1 MKRLL
6 LTMLSLWCF
15 SFAVAQ
21 TVSGTVTDS
30 KGVPLPGVSI
40 LIKGTTNGTS
50 TNFDGEYTV
59 QASASDILVFSY
71 VGMQTMEVYVE
82 GRSMINITMEQDAQA
97 LDEVVVTALG
107 IQRDK
112 KALGYASQQLD
123 TEQILQIPETN
134 VVNALQGKVAG
145 AQITRGGGA
154 PGQGSRIIIRGVNS
168 LDPNADN
175 QPLFV
180 VDGVQISN
188 DQLTVGG
195 GGFRGMSNRAS
206 DLDLSD
212 VESISVL
219 KGGAATALYGV
230 RAKNGAII
238 ITTRSGKTGRTQFN
252 LSATSGID
260 YVNKYPKVQ
269 QDYTQGFAGNYDR
282 DSFWPTWGPTVEEA
296 RAIDPEH
303 PEELF
308 NNFRNAYQRG
318 YNTNLHFDASG
329 GNEKSYFYSSLGH
342 FYQQGV
348 LPFADFGRISAKING
363 KVQVADNFSI
373 NASANYINSGG
384 NRVDVDL
391 FNTRLIYWAPQTDVN
406 DFEFTDGPLAGTMK
420 GYRFDGSLGNNP
432 IYGAKTNRLVDDVN
446 RVIGN
451 MGFNWEPVK
460 ALDVQ
465 YRFGIDYY
473 SDARTGFAPGP
484 TGIANENVFENN
496 GLGYVRETRI
506 NSMDLNSN
514 LIMSYNTKLTDDLD
528 FTIRG
533 GLDVFQQDYDRVT
546 TNGAELDVYNFFSL
560 QNASIITSNQFKSR
574 RRIVGLYGEASFG
587 YKDFL
592 YLTVTDR
599 NDWTSTLGSDNR
611 SFNYYSVSGSFVF
624 SDLFDMPD
632 WFDFGKF
639 RTSYAERGS
648 DPDPYLTSDVYVPTA
663 SGFPIGDVTGWT
675 RGGNKADPNLVAEIS
690 KDFEI
695 GAELKFFN
703 NRLGV
708 DIAWYTTDA
717 QNSLLSLPVP
727 LSTGYDRYTTNVGT
741 LRNSGIELILNATPV
756 QTTDFTWDF
765 LLNFS
770 NNKNEVIEIFN
781 DINGIFLG
789 SDFGYAGSS
798 ASQAIYLGQAY
809 GAILGTSYAR
819 YYEDPADEDPL
830 VVDKDRPILIGEDG
844 YPVRNSEQKIIGNST
859 PDWLMNISNTL
870 SYKNWTL
877 GFAFD
882 FRQGFEKFNNLDN
895 FLAAFGTADYTT
907 NRDDIVVFEGVTA
920 DGQPNTKEVFLGQAN
935 APEGFTA
942 LSGGYYR
949 NIYRGITEN
958 FVQDASWVRLQNLSL
973 TYAMPGNFTDA
984 MGLSRASLTL
994 SGTNLFLWTD
1004 YKGWDPES
1012 SINPGNAN
1020 GFNGLAAH
1028 PGLKTYAA
1036 TLKLS
1041 F

>member
-1 MKRLL
+1 
-6 LTMLSLWCF
+6 MLSLWCF
-15 SFAVAQ
+15 AFGIAQ
-21 TVSGTVTDS
+21 SVTGTVTDQE
-30 KGVPLPGVSI
+30 GIPLAGVSVM
-40 LIKGTTNGTS
+40 IKGTSQGTS
-50 TNFDGEYTV
+50 SNFDGEYRI
-59 QASASDILVFSY
+59 QASADDVLVFSF
-71 VGMQTMEVYVE
+71 VGMQTQEVPVE
-82 GRSMINITMEQDAQA
+82 GRTTVNVTLQTDAES

-123 TEQILQIPETN
+123 TEQILNVPETN

-145 AQITRGGGA
+145 AQVTRGGGA
-154 PGQGSRIIIRGVNS
+154 PGQGSRIVIRGVNS

-180 VDGVQISN
+180 IDGVQISN
-188 DQLTVGG
+188 DTFTVGG

-206 DLDLSD
+206 DLDLND

-252 LSATSGID
+252 VSATSGID
-260 YVNKYPKVQ
+260 YVNKYPKTQ
-269 QDYTQGFAGNYDR
+269 HEYTQGFAGSYDTN
-282 DSFWPTWGPTVEEA
+282 SFWPTWGPTVEEA

-303 PEELF
+303 PEEIF
-308 NNFRNAYQRG
+308 NNFKNAYETG

-329 GNEKSYFYSSLGH
+329 GNEKAYFYTSLGH

-348 LPFADFGRISAKING
+348 LPFADFGRISAKVNG
-363 KVQVADNFSI
+363 KVQVTDNFSV

-391 FNTRLIYWAPQTDVN
+391 FNTRLIYWAPAKDVTDYQ
-406 DFEFTDGPLAGTMK
+406 FTEGPLAGTMK
-420 GYRFDGSLGNNP
+420 GYRFDGAVGNNP

-446 RVIGN
+446 RMIGN
-451 MGFNWEPVK
+451 MGFNWQPFDGM
-460 ALDVQ
+460 DVQ

-473 SDARTGFAPGP
+473 SDQRTAFAPGP
-484 TGIANENVFENN
+484 TGIENEAIFENN
-496 GLGYVRETRI
+496 GLGYVNETRI

-514 LIMSYNTKLTDDLD
+514 LIMSYQHELSDKFDLTL
-528 FTIRG
+528 RG
-533 GLDVFQQDYDRVT
+533 GLDVFQRDYDRVT
-546 TNGAELDVYNFFSL
+546 TNGSELDVYNFFSL
-560 QNASIITSNQFKSR
+560 QNASIITASQYKER
-574 RRIVGLYGEASFG
+574 RRIVGLYGEASLG
-587 YKDFL
+587 YDDFL

-599 NDWTSTLGSDNR
+599 NDWTSTLSADNR

-624 SDLFDMPD
+624 SELFDMPD

-639 RTSYAERGS
+639 RTSYAQRGS
-648 DPDPYLTSDVYVPTA
+648 DPSPYRTSDVYVPGA

-675 RGGNKADPNLVAEIS
+675 RGSNKADPNLVAEIS
-690 KDFEI
+690 KDFEVR
-695 GAELKFFN
+695 AEFKFFN

-717 QNSLLSLPVP
+717 ESSLLSLPVA
-727 LSTGYDRYTTNVGT
+727 LSTGYSTYTTNVGT
-741 LRNSGIELILNATPV
+741 LRNQGLELILNATPV
-756 QTTDFTWDF
+756 QSEDFRWDF

-770 NNKNEVIEIFN
+770 NNNNEVIEIFN
-781 DINGIFLG
+781 DIDGIFLG

-798 ASQAIYLGQAY
+798 ASQGIYLGQSY

-819 YYEDPADEDPL
+819 YYENPADEDPL
-830 VVDKDRPILIGEDG
+830 VLDADRPILIGDDG
-844 YPVRNSEQKIIGNST
+844 YPVINRDQKIIGNST
-859 PDWLMNISNTL
+859 PDWLMNISNTIT
-870 SYKNWTL
+870 YKNLSL

-895 FLAAFGTADYTT
+895 FMAAFGTSDYTT
-907 NRDDIVVFEGVTA
+907 NRNDVVVFDGVTA
-920 DGQPNTKEVFLGQAN
+920 DGQPNTQEAFLGQAD
-935 APEGFTA
+935 APDGLTA

-949 NIYRGITEN
+949 AIYRGVTEN

-973 TYAMPGNFTDA
+973 TYRLPGTFVDN
-984 MGLSRASLTL
+984 MGLTGASFSL

-1004 YKGWDPES
+1004 YNGWDPES
-1012 SINPGNAN
+1012 SINPGNAD